1 VRLSRAQVLVFENLL
16 TSSECQW
23 LVAQAEEAATKR
35 GGWLGDRH
43 RGYATT
49 DLRTNHVSEEVV

>member
-1 VRLSRAQVLVFENLL
+1 VLVFENLL